1 MIRSK
6 WFIDQVID
14 WATDNKHAVN
24 PLWLQSKMAEINLP
38 VPTHSQFTGQKE
50 DWGSTHHSPED
61 KEQLFFP
68 SPASP
73 RVSRITS
80 MVLGFPGF
88 AFILHILILQQISGR
103 CWQNPFSWIRHWSAD
118 LWEQTFPCHRRRGI
132 YFFSNHPP
140 SSLTYLHMFTPP
152 SKLWVCNLDIRF
164 FLLCSLYRC

>member
-1 MIRSK
+1 MIKSK

-103 CWQNPFSWIRHWSAD
+103 CWQNPFSWIRHEVRISENRLSHVTEEEAFISF
-118 LWEQTFPCHRRRGI
+118 QITHH
-132 YFFSNHPP
+132 HPWHTSTCSP
-140 SSLTYLHMFTPP
+140 LPQSSGF
-152 SKLWVCNLDIRF
+152 VI
-164 FLLCSLYRC
+164 